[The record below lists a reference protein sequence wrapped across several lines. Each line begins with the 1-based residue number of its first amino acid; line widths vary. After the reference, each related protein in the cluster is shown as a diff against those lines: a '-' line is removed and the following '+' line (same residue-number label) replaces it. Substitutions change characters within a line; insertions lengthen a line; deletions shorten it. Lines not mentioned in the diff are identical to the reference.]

1 MTFNRNLAPQV
12 DISAVIATI
21 GNRRSLLK
29 TLRSLKQ
36 VCSNLVEIIVVLPP
50 DRELPAFLADE
61 IKDSHIP
68 VKILMSPLK
77 GQVRQRHYGVS
88 KATTKYIIYCDDD
101 IELTGK
107 FPVLPPNFVVA
118 PVFADPTGRVMSNRV
133 VFQDT
138 LIASLI
144 SKMTGFRWAEGR
156 VTAFGFGLPFSYSET
171 EQLLSNE
178 VTIER
183 EWLPGGCIIFPRKS
197 FPNIDYY
204 PFDGYAY
211 GEDVALSLNFRSKGL
226 FLAHVTSFRAN
237 LLDYCGPS
245 KKIKFIDRILF
256 YWGVRK
262 ILYFLIR
269 ARRDLIR

>member
-1 MTFNRNLAPQV
+1 MSNSSLATQV

-21 GNRRSLLK
+21 GNRRSLLE
-29 TLRSLKQ
+29 TIRSLKR

-50 DRELPAFLADE
+50 DRDIPDFLIGE
-61 IKDSHIP
+61 IRHDQIP
-68 VKILMSPLK
+68 VKILVSPAK

-107 FPVLPPNFVVA
+107 FPVPPPNFVVA
-118 PVFADPTGRVMSNRV
+118 PVFVDSAGRVMTNKV
-133 VFQDT
+133 AFQDT
-138 LIASLI
+138 FIAFLIAKL
-144 SKMTGFRWAEGR
+144 TGFRWSAGR
-156 VTAFGFGLPFSYSET
+156 VTAFGFGLPFSYAET
-171 EQLLSNE
+171 EHLLSSE

-183 EWLPGGCIIFPRKS
+183 EWLPGGCIIFPRTS
-197 FPNIDYY
+197 FPDIDYY

-211 GEDVALSLNFRSKGL
+211 GEDVLLSLNFRSKGL
-226 FLAHVTSFRAN
+226 LLAHVTSFRAS
-237 LLDYCGPS
+237 LVDYHGPS
-245 KKIKFIDRILF
+245 EKIKFIDRILF

-269 ARRDLIR
+269 SRRELIK